1 MKALVM
7 SREKVKEK
15 VNKNDDLS
23 ADDFIEDSDSPYL
36 RIIQEKFDQKIK
48 GQFKNENKNILIG
61 LDSIRGTEDIIF
73 HFLRY
78 IYSQ

>member
-36 RIIQEKFDQKIK
+36 RII
-48 GQFKNENKNILIG
+48 
-61 LDSIRGTEDIIF
+61 
-73 HFLRY
+73 
-78 IYSQ
+78 